1 MRFFEAQFQLGKS
14 GITDTFITALAIALK
29 THRQLRIAVL
39 KSSGRTSAT
48 MKKMAE
54 EIVAKMPI
62 NCIFKIIGFT
72 IILRKQRKKGED
84 EKDE

>member
-14 GITDTFITALAIALK
+14 GITDTFVNALAISFK
-29 THRQLRIAVL
+29 THRQIRISLL
-39 KSSGRTSAT
+39 KSSGRSSET

-54 EIVAKMPI
+54 ELRSKMPI

-84 EKDE
+84 EKE